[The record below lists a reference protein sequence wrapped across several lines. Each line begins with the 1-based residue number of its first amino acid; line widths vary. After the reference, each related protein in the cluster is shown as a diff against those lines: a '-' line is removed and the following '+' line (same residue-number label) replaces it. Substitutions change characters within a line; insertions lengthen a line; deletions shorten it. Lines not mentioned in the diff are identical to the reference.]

1 MTNLTVEQAGRCL
14 VDPMTYTDD
23 AFLHRALS
31 LLRHEAPVHW
41 VDEPGV
47 NPFWAVTR
55 HADVMRVEREN
66 TRFLNAPRSTLAPA
80 DEERYTEENGGNFTM
95 LVHLDGT
102 RHRLVRA
109 IASDW
114 FKPSVLRG
122 MESQI
127 RKLAKRYVDLMFES
141 GNGFCDFVTE
151 ISVHYPLYV
160 IMAMLGL
167 PESDYP
173 LMLKLTQEMFG
184 RADEDKARGLGV
196 TALAAPKQDM
206 FEYFAEMTADR
217 RAHPTDDL
225 SSRIANARIDGEYLS
240 DVDTLSYYVLIATA
254 GHDTTSSTLSG
265 GLHALVENPRELA
278 RLKGNLGMLPLAV
291 DEMIRWVTPTKSFMR
306 TAAEDCRLGDTPVQ
320 EGQSL
325 LLMYPSANRDEEV
338 FQDPF
343 RFDVGRTKNKH
354 LSFGYGVHR
363 CLGATLAKLETSA
376 FFAELLPRLR
386 SIELAGTPALTATT
400 FVGGLKSLPIRFDM
414 AY

>member
-1 MTNLTVEQAGRCL
+1 MDLTIEQAGRCL
-14 VDPMTYTDD
+14 TDPVTYTDD
-23 AFLHRALS
+23 AFLHEALT
-31 LLRHEAPVHW
+31 LLRRESPLHRVEEEGF
-41 VDEPGV
+41 D
-47 NPFWAVTR
+47 PFRVVAR

-66 TRFLNAPRSTLAPA
+66 TLFLNEPRSTLSRV
-80 DEERYTEENGGNFTM
+80 DEERYTAENGGNFTM

-114 FKPSVLRG
+114 FKPSVLRQLD
-122 MESQI
+122 SQI
-127 RKLAKRYVDLMFES
+127 RRLAKRYVDLMLDS
-141 GNGFCDFVTE
+141 GGSCDFVTE
-151 ISVHYPLYV
+151 LSVHYPLYV

-173 LMLKLTQEMFG
+173 LMLTLTQEMFG
-184 RADEDKARGLGV
+184 RADEDKARELGV
-196 TALAAPKQDM
+196 AALAAPKQDM
-206 FEYFAEMTADR
+206 FEYFAEVTADR
-217 RAHPTDDL
+217 RTNPTEDL

-240 DVDTLSYYVLIATA
+240 DMDTLSYYVLIATA

-265 GLHALVENPRELA
+265 GLHALIENPGELA
-278 RLKGNLGMLPLAV
+278 RLKKNPDLLPLAV

-306 TAAEDCRLGDTPVQ
+306 TAAEDCRLGDTVIR
-320 EGQSL
+320 EGESL

-338 FQDPF
+338 FRDPF
-343 RFDVGRTKNKH
+343 RFDVGRTGNKH

-363 CLGATLAKLETSA
+363 CLGASLAKLEVSA

-386 SIELAGTPALTATT
+386 RVELDGIPSLTATT

-414 AY
+414 LH